1 MSEPTFGVDATLIA
15 QRFGNQTFSD
25 QTARIDRFVQQA
37 SGQLDIFLHQVGFTA
52 ARAAADSGSRFYQ
65 LSQRYVEAIV
75 CADLA
80 RSNARTDP
88 VYAQSW
94 DKERQRIEGIIVAYV
109 ESLDDT
115 WDANDNTGSFRT
127 NRVNGSRFVGP
138 QLGKVVSGRF
148 WRRGRKC

>member
-1 MSEPTFGVDATLIA
+1 MAEPTFGVDAALIA
-15 QRFGNQTFSD
+15 QRFGNQTFAD
-25 QTARIDRFVQQA
+25 QSVRIDRFVQQA

-52 ARAAADSGSRFYQ
+52 AIAASNSASRFFQ
-65 LSQRYVEAIV
+65 LGQRYIEAIV

-88 VYAQSW
+88 VFAQNW
-94 DKERQRIEGIIVAYV
+94 DKERARIEGIIVQYV
-109 ESLDDT
+109 ESLSDT

-127 NRVNGSRFVGP
+127 NRVNGSRFVSP
-138 QLGKVVSGRF
+138 QIGKVVSSRF